1 MPSQSMAPPSPPP
14 AGSLPLAVRIA
25 LVALLAA
32 CLPVGAAIMALN
44 WWNNWAWL
52 GLLLASVS
60 PMAAMMAYYRL
71 FKPCAARPAQRRYQ
85 RRQAMISAGYVF
97 VLIGAVELFKFGYAK
112 GPLGYVVAVAPAL
125 PIIGMFWA
133 LSRYVAEETD
143 ELKREILRASLMW
156 SGGLTLCEATVL
168 GFLEN
173 FGLAPHLWLWVV
185 PVAFFV
191 QLGVTTPLVSR
202 RYR

>member
-25 LVALLAA
+25 LVALPAA
-32 CLPVGAAIMALN
+32 CFPAGAAILALN

-52 GLLLASVS
+52 GLFLLTLS
-60 PMAAMMAYYRL
+60 PMAAMMAYLRL
-71 FKPCAARPAQRRYQ
+71 FRRCTMRPAQHRYQ
-85 RRQAMISAGYVF
+85 RRQAMISIVYVF
-97 VLIGAVELFKFGYAK
+97 VLMAAVELFKLGYAK
-112 GPLGYVVAVAPAL
+112 GPLGYAVAVAPAL

-133 LSRYVAEETD
+133 LGRYVAEETD
-143 ELKREILRASLMW
+143 ELKREITRASLMW

-191 QLGVTTPLVSR
+191 QLGATTQMVSR